1 MEEMIVA
8 VTTVHTDQEMPVVRG
23 KAGRP
28 RGKYSDPRKP
38 YVISMRMSDDEMMRI
53 KELMQ
58 ITNKGA
64 SELMREA
71 FYLFKSEVMTDNSS
85 LAA

>member
-1 MEEMIVA
+1 MEEKVVA
-8 VTTVHTDQEMPVVRG
+8 VTIGLADPEMPVIRG
-23 KAGRP
+23 KVGRP
-28 RGKYSDPRKP
+28 RGKYSDPKRP

-58 ITNKGA
+58 VTNMGA

-71 FYLFKSEVMTDNSS
+71 FQLFKSEVISSHTS